1 MFESDLR
8 SRARTALLLALV
20 VPLASLSACGD
31 DDGAGS
37 GTSGSEDRERAA
49 DETPVPGGKL
59 VYGLTTDADGWVPGT
74 NRWTSGGLNIARA
87 VYDPL
92 AAFDAD
98 GVPHPYLAEKIEPSD
113 DFKTWVITLRD
124 GVMFHDGTALDAD
137 AVVANLESVR
147 ASGLI
152 GPTFELID
160 SIEATGPLV
169 VTVSMTEPWSSF
181 PVLLAQ
187 QPGFVVH
194 PGMITGELGDPV
206 GTGPF
211 VYESWIPG
219 DRFVA
224 TRNPDY
230 WRTDGDGTRLP
241 YLNEV
246 EFRVVTETVTRQ
258 TAIAGGDLDVMHTAS
273 ASSLVEYGADRDPGE
288 GMWVTYSPGADDEQ
302 LIALNT
308 QTGATADPDLRR
320 ALALA
325 TDRGLLNDTLN
336 EGLMELAEAP
346 FPADSPWYTDP
357 GWPEPDRDAARE
369 LVAAVAAR
377 GGDTTVTLTVVSGL
391 DDLEVGQAIAE
402 QWEAAGITVEINAP
416 DAAALILDIVTGN
429 YEAAVFALF
438 NSPDP
443 DGDYHFWDPSNVTE
457 PGGLS
462 LAFTRYE
469 STTLKDA
476 MDAAR
481 RTTDEA
487 ARAEAWAS
495 VWKEVAE
502 ELPLIWLWHTQ
513 FLVVSHD
520 NVRGID
526 TPTLPGGEPAQVVMW
541 GSVSLTETWLTS

>member
-1 MFESDLR
+1 MSDLQPC
-8 SRARTALLLALV
+8 SRRRVALLLALV

-31 DDGAGS
+31 DDGGGGGPSGTDGS
-37 GTSGSEDRERAA
+37 GGTES
-49 DETPVPGGKL
+49 PVAGGKL
-59 VYGLTTDADGWVPGT
+59 VYGLTSDADGWVPGA

-92 AAFDAD
+92 ATFDAD
-98 GVPHPYLAEKIEPSD
+98 GVPRPYLAEKIEPSD
-113 DFKTWVITLRD
+113 DFMTWVITLRD
-124 GVMFHDGTALDAD
+124 GVTFHDGTPLDAET
-137 AVVANLESVR
+137 VVANLESVR

-152 GPTFELID
+152 GPTFKLIET
-160 SIEATGPLV
+160 IEATGPRV
-169 VTVSMTEPWSSF
+169 VTVTMSEPWSSF

-187 QPGFVVH
+187 QPGFIVH
-194 PGMITGELGDPV
+194 PDMITGELGDPV

-230 WRTDGDGTRLP
+230 WRTDEDGTQLP

-246 EFRVVTETVTRQ
+246 EFPVVTETVTRQ
-258 TAIAGGDLDVMHTAS
+258 TAIDSGDLDVMHTAS
-273 ASSLVEYGADRDPGE
+273 ASSLVDYGAERDPGE
-288 GMWVTYSPGADDEQ
+288 GLWVTYSPEADDEQ

-308 QTGATADPDLRR
+308 QTGATTDPDLRR

-325 TDRGLLNDTLN
+325 TDRRALNDALN
-336 EGLMELAEAP
+336 EGLLELADTP
-346 FPADSPWYTDP
+346 FPTGSPWYADP
-357 GWPEPDRDAARE
+357 GWPEPDREAAQE
-369 LVAAVAAR
+369 LVAEVAAR
-377 GGDTTVTLTVVSGL
+377 GGDTTVTLTVLSGVDEL
-391 DDLEVGQAIAE
+391 AVGQAIAE
-402 QWEAAGITVEINAP
+402 QWEAAGITVEIDAR
-416 DAAALILDIVTGN
+416 DAATITLNIVTGQ

-469 STTLKDA
+469 STSLKDA

-481 RTTDEA
+481 RTIDEA
-487 ARAEAWAS
+487 ARQEAWAS

-502 ELPLIWLWHTQ
+502 QFPLIWLWHTQ
-513 FLVVSHD
+513 FLVVSRD

-526 TPTLPGGEPAQVVMW
+526 APTLPGGEPAQVVMW
-541 GSVSLTETWLTS
+541 GSVSLTETWLAA